1 MKWLVDAGIGEMR
14 AVLVENGAPVAIRIW
29 RDPALG
35 AVARNGD
42 IYGARVVSRDKARRL
57 AFLDLGAGE
66 AFLPLDAKGE
76 APRAGGGA
84 RAVREG
90 ERLLV
95 RIAREAARGK
105 RASAELLDGPA
116 PDSEGLV
123 RLGEAPPVGTSDR
136 AAIDAVI
143 DAALSRYAPIPGG
156 GVLAIEPTAALVA
169 IDVDAADRAGAGDAA
184 KFSLDL
190 NIAAGREALRQL
202 RLRALGGVFAI
213 DFVAMTGQRAAEA
226 LALAMKAQA
235 ASDPCSVTFAPLS
248 RYGVLEGARA
258 QAWTPLHE
266 VLCDDNGRLSVT
278 SCALSVLRAI
288 EREGVA
294 QRGRPIRA
302 AAAPDI
308 VAWLEQ
314 SPLDW
319 RAALNAQLG
328 PRWTLTPR
336 ADLAR
341 DRCDVSA
348 L

>member
-1 MKWLVDAGIGEMR
+1 MRWLVDAGIGETR

-29 RDPALG
+29 RDPAFG
-35 AVARNGD
+35 AVVRHGAV
-42 IYGARVVSRDKARRL
+42 YAARVISRDKGRRL

-76 APRAGGGA
+76 APRVGGGA

-90 ERLLV
+90 ERLIV

-116 PDSEGLV
+116 PDREGLIEA
-123 RLGEAPPVGTSDR
+123 GETVPEGTNDR

-143 DAALSRYAPIPGG
+143 DAALNRLAAIPGG
-156 GVLAIEPTAALVA
+156 GLLAIEPTAALVA

-213 DFVAMTGQRAAEA
+213 DFLSMSGQRAAEA
-226 LALAMKAQA
+226 LVAALKVQA
-235 ASDPCSVTFAPLS
+235 ASDPWAVTFAPLS

-266 VLCDDNGRLSVT
+266 VLCDPDGRVSVT
-278 SCALSVLRAI
+278 SCALAALRAV
-288 EREGVA
+288 EREGQA
-294 QRGRPIRA
+294 QRGAQIRA
-302 AAAPDI
+302 AVAPEVAALLD
-308 VAWLEQ
+308 Q
-314 SPLDW
+314 CPLDW
-319 RAALNAQLG
+319 RGALNDRLG
-328 PRWTLTPR
+328 ARWSVSAR
-336 ADLAR
+336 AELAR
-341 DRCDVSA
+341 DQCDVTA

>member
-1 MKWLVDAGIGEMR
+1 MRWLVDAGIGETR

-29 RDPALG
+29 RDPVLG
-35 AVARNGD
+35 AVVRHGD
-42 IYGARVVSRDKARRL
+42 IYAARVVSRDKGRRL
-57 AFLDLGAGE
+57 AFLDLGSGE

-116 PDSEGLV
+116 QELEGMIQP
-123 RLGEAPPVGTSDR
+123 GEAAPAGTQDR
-136 AAIDAVI
+136 AAIDPVI
-143 DAALSRYAPIPGG
+143 DAALSRLAPIPGG
-156 GVLAIEPTAALVA
+156 GFLAIEPTAALVA
-169 IDVDAADRAGAGDAA
+169 IDVDSADRAGGGDVA

-213 DFVAMTGQRAAEA
+213 DFVAMSGQRAAETLLAA
-226 LALAMKAQA
+226 LKAQA
-235 ASDPCSVTFAPLS
+235 ASDPWSITFAPLS

-266 VLCDDNGRLSVT
+266 VLCDSDGRLSVT
-278 SCALSVLRAI
+278 SCALAALRAI
-288 EREGVA
+288 EREGQARRGA
-294 QRGRPIRA
+294 QIRA
-302 AAAPDI
+302 WVAPD
-308 VAWLEQ
+308 VAAWLDLC
-314 SPLDW
+314 PLDW
-319 RAALNAQLG
+319 RAGLNDRLG
-328 PRWTLTPR
+328 ARWSLSPR

-341 DRCDVSA
+341 DQCDVTA